1 MKTKKEIIKYETLK
15 QAVRQNSVVIK
26 NLLEKETI
34 RVIWVSKKKAA
45 MLYDV
50 SERTIDL
57 WKTKGKIV
65 VKYFND
71 KPYFSISPLLD

>member
-1 MKTKKEIIKYETLK
+1 MKTRKEIIKYETLK
-15 QAVRQNSVVIK
+15 QVVRQNSAGIK
-26 NLLEKETI
+26 NLLGKDTI

-57 WKTKGKIV
+57 WKKKGKIV
-65 VKYFND
+65 VKYYNN